1 MSGSVGEVQELA
13 DQILALLGVRM
24 RAGQL
29 VIHFSEGVVQRCETN
44 TVHKPQRH
52 RIAIS
57 VDTAEPTG
65 AQ

>member
-29 VIHFSEGVVQRCETN
+29 VIHFNEGLVQRCETN
-44 TVHKPQRH
+44 TVHKPLRRRVTDPLDNE
-52 RIAIS
+52 RI
-57 VDTAEPTG
+57 
-65 AQ
+65 